1 VKIVS
6 FKICPFVQRV
16 IAVLEFKQVVY
27 EVQYISLL
35 DKPDWFLRASPH
47 GQVPILIVDRG
58 VLFESGPITEYVD
71 ETCGESRLHPSDP
84 FLKARHR
91 AWIDLAATHYLVQCR
106 TQRSPSAEQLDKNRV
121 QLSGAFSKI
130 EEVLEGGPYF
140 DGSKLSLVDTAWFV
154 LLHRAH
160 LIAQCTGVDFLED
173 FPKTKQWQREL
184 LSVDALS
191 KSAPDGFIE
200 EFVNFYLHEGT
211 YLGTLMKNGK
221 GSCGAE
227 KDAACD
233 PVTLSN
239 CCR

>member
-16 IAVLEFKQVVY
+16 IAVLECKQADY

-47 GQVPILIVDRG
+47 GQVPILMVDQG
-58 VLFESGPITEYVD
+58 ILFESGPITEYVD

-91 AWIDLAATHYLVQCR
+91 AWIDLATTHYLVQCR
-106 TQRSPSAEQLDKNRV
+106 TQRSPSAEELDVNRV
-121 QLSGAFSKI
+121 QLSGMFSKI
-130 EEVLEGGPYF
+130 EGEIEGGPYF
-140 DGSKLSLVDTAWFV
+140 GGSNLSLVDTAWFV

-160 LIAQCTGVDFLED
+160 IIEQCTGVDFLGN
-173 FPKTKQWQREL
+173 FPKTKQWQHEL
-184 LSVDALS
+184 LCVDALLN
-191 KSAPDGFIE
+191 SAPGDFIE

-211 YLGTLMKNGK
+211 YLGTLMKSGK
-221 GSCGAE
+221 GRCVAE
-227 KDAACD
+227 KDTACD
-233 PVTLSN
+233 PETLRN